1 MLFKTK
7 NKMKNIF
14 RVNTISSERTTTRE
28 KLDAHTIEDHVG
40 DYQTKE
46 EAIEVYEA
54 TGTGMEVDKEL
65 LFIDEEKNIYE
76 TILTTY

>member
-14 RVNTISSERTTTRE
+14 RVNTISSERATTRE
-28 KLDAHTIEDHVG
+28 KLDAHTIEAHVG
-40 DYQTKE
+40 DYATRE